1 MATIRLLFL
10 SDFTGIYWLMKYINN
25 NLSVEKIK
33 VKDIAK
39 KFGTPTYCYSY
50 KKLKDNINNFKNNF
64 KSFSPLICFAIKSNS
79 NVNLIKEISKL
90 GLGADVVSIGELMM
104 ALKAGIEPK
113 KIVFSGV
120 GKTATEIGF
129 AIDKKILLINAESK
143 SEIVEIERIA
153 KSKKIT
159 VNIGIRLNPN
169 TDAKTLKQISTGKK
183 ENKFGVDEKV
193 FFDLVNY
200 VKLSK
205 NIKLKCL
212 SVHIGSQILDHKPYK
227 KMLNVIGKIIKKSNY
242 NFEFIDLGG
251 GMGISYE
258 KTNKKLNYQKYN
270 TAINKFL
277 KNHKSKIIF
286 EPGRSIVGNIGSLI
300 SKVIYI
306 KENEKKDFIILD
318 AAMNDLMRP
327 ALYGANH
334 KTLPVIKT
342 NQVSKKVY
350 EFVGPI
356 CESTD
361 KFTTLKKF
369 QKLKEKDLIVMCDT
383 GAYGMSLSSNYN
395 LRPKAAEILIK
406 GSKINVIKKRQ
417 KLEELI

>member
-1 MATIRLLFL
+1 
-10 SDFTGIYWLMKYINN
+10 MKYINKS
-25 NLSVEKIK
+25 LSIEKIK
-33 VKDIAK
+33 AQDIAK
-39 KFGTPTYCYSY
+39 KFGTPIYCYSY
-50 KKLKDNINNFKNNF
+50 KQLKENISNFKKNF
-64 KSFSPLICFAIKSNS
+64 KSFSPLICFAIKSNT
-79 NVNLIKEISKL
+79 NVNLIKEIKKF
-90 GLGADVVSIGELMM
+90 GLGADVVSMGELMM
-104 ALKAGIEPK
+104 ALKAGVDPK

-120 GKTATEIGF
+120 GKTSKEISY
-129 AIDKKILLINAESK
+129 AVDKKILLINAESK
-143 SEIVEIERIA
+143 SEINEIERIA
-153 KSKKIT
+153 ESKKKI

-183 ENKFGVDEKV
+183 ENKFGVDEKT

-200 VKLSK
+200 SKLSK
-205 NIKLKCL
+205 NINLVCL
-212 SVHIGSQILDHKPYK
+212 SVHIGSQILDHKPYE
-227 KMLNVIGKIIKKSNY
+227 KMLKVVDKIIKKSNHK
-242 NFEFIDLGG
+242 FKFIDLGG

-258 KTNKKLNYQKYN
+258 KNNKKLNYQKYN
-270 TAINKFL
+270 IAIKKFL

-286 EPGRSIVGNIGSLI
+286 EPGRSIVGNIGFLV

-306 KENEKKDFIILD
+306 KESDKKDFIILD

-334 KTLPVIKT
+334 RTLPAIKT
-342 NQVSKKVY
+342 NQTSKKVY

-369 QKLKEKDLIVMCDT
+369 QKLKEKDLVVMCDV

-395 LRPKAAEILIK
+395 VRPKPTEILIR

-417 KLEELI
+417 KLEDLI